1 MGVGRG
7 GGERDQN
14 DVKVERANGECVPN
28 VHNSNLGGLGAALAQ
43 PNGITIRI
51 VHKGGSDI

>member
-1 MGVGRG
+1 MGV
-7 GGERDQN
+7 GERDQN